1 MYMKVK
7 GYIYVFLNSVFE
19 QKDFM
24 PPDQM
29 IGGGGG
35 VFILF
40 VCLLS
45 TLTFM
50 ITFEP

>member
-35 VFILF
+35 VLSCLF
-40 VCLLS
+40 VCCQL
-45 TLTFM
+45 
-50 ITFEP
+50 